1 MSENTIQKL
10 YYSPTEAAGVLS
22 LSRPHLYRLVKR
34 GDIKAVKF
42 GARVLIPREEI
53 HRLEFEPYPVQAPAA
68 DE

>member
-1 MSENTIQKL
+1 MTQSTIEKL
-10 YYSPTEAAGVLS
+10 YYSPQEAAEALS

-53 HRLEFEPYPVQAPAA
+53 TKMEFDPYPIQQI
-68 DE
+68 EKE